1 MHTLK
6 IIEKAPFLYIAS
18 CRFWRI
24 QLKLPL
30 GRYHAAAVFPLDRRD
45 GHSPRLAR
53 DGTHGMT
60 AAAMIFAGLVLLL
73 LGAEVMIRGAVALA
87 RSMNISPHVI
97 GLTVIAFGTSAPEL
111 FVSLKA
117 ALYGSPGIAI
127 GNVIGSNVANIL
139 LMIGTVGVITPF
151 VCRGAPLK
159 RDGLMLIAGTV
170 LFVLAGIQGIIERW
184 HGGLMLALLFAYLF
198 YCYFQERR
206 SLNSLHAK
214 EVDEFDQ
221 IPEGVLKSVLYTIGG
236 LIAVLAGARFLVDGA
251 IVVAN
256 EAGISETVIGI
267 TVVAIGTSLPELATT
282 IVAAV
287 RRHSDVALGNIIG
300 SNIFNTLGILGT
312 VSLVTPLPIPA
323 EVMSADLWIMVVV
336 TLVFVGLALR
346 LPAFNRPWAILFFLA
361 YTMFIAKQFV
371 PFETLAFAAS

>member
-1 MHTLK
+1 MT
-6 IIEKAPFLYIAS
+6 S
-18 CRFWRI
+18 
-24 QLKLPL
+24 
-30 GRYHAAAVFPLDRRD
+30 AV
-45 GHSPRLAR
+45 
-53 DGTHGMT
+53 
-60 AAAMIFAGLVLLL
+60 MIFAGLVLLL

-87 RSMNISPHVI
+87 KRMNISPHVI

-117 ALYGSPGIAI
+117 ALHGSPGIAI

-151 VCRGAPLK
+151 VCQGVSLK
-159 RDGLMLIAGTV
+159 RDGLMLIASTL
-170 LFVLAGIQGIIERW
+170 LFVLVGIHGIIERW
-184 HGGLMLALLFAYLF
+184 HGGLMLGLLFAYLI
-198 YCYFQERR
+198 YCYYAERR
-206 SLNSLHAK
+206 SINSVHAK
-214 EVDEFDQ
+214 EVEEFDQ
-221 IPEGVLKSVLYTIGG
+221 IPEGVLKSVLYTVGG

-267 TVVAIGTSLPELATT
+267 TVVAVGTSLPELATT
-282 IVAAV
+282 VVAAM

-336 TLVFVGLALR
+336 TLVFVGLAIR
-346 LPAFNRPWAILFFLA
+346 LPAFNRPWAVVFFLA
-361 YTMFIAKQFV
+361 YAMFIAKQFV
-371 PFETLAFAAS
+371 PFETLAFAAN